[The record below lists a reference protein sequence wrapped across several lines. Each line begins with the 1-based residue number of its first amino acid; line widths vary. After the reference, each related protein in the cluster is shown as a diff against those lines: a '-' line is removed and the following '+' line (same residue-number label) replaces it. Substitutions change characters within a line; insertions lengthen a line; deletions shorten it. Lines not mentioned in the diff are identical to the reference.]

1 MSSTA
6 SRAPRFRR
14 ASSTLLVNL
23 ALALAAVLTLFPLVW
38 MLAASLMPAG
48 EATSLPP
55 RLLPSD
61 PTLDHYHTL
70 LGRLDLARYLGAS
83 ALVALG
89 ATAFSVTL
97 NSMAGYAFAK
107 LRFPGR
113 ERIGRVLLAALV
125 VPGQVGML
133 PLFLLL
139 REMGLLNSYWGV
151 LVPGMASIFGIFLV
165 RQYAESIPDA
175 LLDAARVDG
184 AGEFRIFVEI
194 ALPLCRPILVTLAV
208 ATFMGTWNDFLWPL
222 VVLTDDRLYTLPVA
236 LAGLFG
242 EHVQDAE
249 LMMAGAVVTVL
260 PVVALFLALQRF
272 YLAGLSGGALKG

>member
-1 MSSTA
+1 VNA
-6 SRAPRFRR
+6 RRF
-14 ASSTLLVNL
+14 AAFVAVN
-23 ALALAAVLTLFPLVW
+23 ALLAAAAALTLFPLAW
-38 MLAASLMPAG
+38 MVAASLMPAG
-48 EATSLPP
+48 EATAIPP
-55 RLLPSD
+55 RLWPSE
-61 PTLDHYHTL
+61 PTLEHYRLL

-83 ALVALG
+83 AAVSLG

-97 NSMAGYAFAK
+97 NAMAGYAFAK

-113 ERIGRVLLAALV
+113 ERISKVMLAALV
-125 VPGQVGML
+125 VPGQVGMF

-151 LVPGMASIFGIFLV
+151 IVPGMASIFGIFLV
-165 RQYAESIPDA
+165 RQYAEAIPDA

-184 AGEFRIFVEI
+184 AGEARIFWEI
-194 ALPLCRPILVTLAV
+194 AMPLCRPILVTLAV

-242 EHVQDAE
+242 EHVQDPE

-260 PVVALFLALQRF
+260 PVMLVFLALQR
-272 YLAGLSGGALKG
+272 YYVAGLTAGGLKG

>member
-1 MSSTA
+1 VNA
-6 SRAPRFRR
+6 RRFL
-14 ASSTLLVNL
+14 AFVAVN
-23 ALALAAVLTLFPLVW
+23 ALLAAAAALTLFPLAW
-38 MLAASLMPAG
+38 MVAASLMPPG
-48 EATSLPP
+48 EATAIPP
-55 RLLPSD
+55 RLWPSE
-61 PTLDHYHTL
+61 PTLEHYRLL

-83 ALVALG
+83 AAVSLG

-97 NSMAGYAFAK
+97 NAMAGYAFAK

-113 ERIGRVLLAALV
+113 ERISKVMLAALV
-125 VPGQVGML
+125 VPGQVGMF

-151 LVPGMASIFGIFLV
+151 IVPGMASIFGIFLV
-165 RQYAESIPDA
+165 RQYAEAIPDA

-184 AGEFRIFVEI
+184 AGEVRIFWQI
-194 ALPLCRPILVTLAV
+194 AMPLCRPILVTLAV

-242 EHVQDAE
+242 EHVQDPE

-260 PVVALFLALQRF
+260 PVMLVFLALQR
-272 YLAGLSGGALKG
+272 YYVAGLTAGGLKG